1 MHFGFTSKHN
11 FGHDSQRVSWRTDSI
26 AQSRSNITNSSGNR
40 ESPRIAAGLKCEFLA
55 WRLRACSPHPLLP
68 SVNRTVGENQGLPV
82 RNFMFVIHLILE
94 GVRGNCR
101 TSMFSRPFSNAAAA
115 AMSVMG
121 DGERERERQVAN
133 RTSHRMWAGWTDGGR
148 PDGRTQ
154 RERRIFA
161 L

>member
-68 SVNRTVGENQGLPV
+68 SVNRTVGANQGLPV
-82 RNFMFVIHLILE
+82 RNFMFVIYLILD

-101 TSMFSRPFSNAAAA
+101 TSMFSRPFSNAIA
-115 AMSVMG
+115 
-121 DGERERERQVAN
+121 GERDSDRWRIGH
-133 RTSHRMWAGWTDGGR
+133 RTGCG
-148 PDGRTQ
+148 PDGRGTDRQ
-154 RERRIFA
+154 TDTEGEEFSLYDMLPRG
-161 L
+161 